1 MGTVCIQYKHKR
13 WPLLND
19 PDPSMAMAV
28 NSPLVVFGQAEKP
41 FEIEIV
47 PNFSELVSAGKE
59 TNAESGH
66 QPRHMLMKPIG
77 GLLEP
82 PPQALKFAASLLA
95 IPRGRIEGRGHF
107 PDLLHMLSD
116 RRLLALD
123 QFQTTVDATA

>member
-1 MGTVCIQYKHKR
+1 
-13 WPLLND
+13 
-19 PDPSMAMAV
+19 MAMAV
-28 NSPLVVFGQAEKP
+28 NSPLVAFGQAEKP
-41 FEIEIV
+41 LEIEIV
-47 PNFSELVSAGKE
+47 PHFSELVSAGKE

-66 QPRHMLMKPIG
+66 PPRHMLMKPIG

-116 RRLLALD
+116 RRLLARD
-123 QFQTTVDATA
+123 QLQTTVDAPA